1 MAADVLARDDRVARR
16 VEETGRVEPAG
27 QLEGGL
33 AEALGQRREQIPR
46 ETVGPG
52 SAGGASTATSSI
64 EPLPQTPQDD
74 DV

>member
-1 MAADVLARDDRVARR
+1 MEA
-16 VEETGRVEPAG
+16 AG

-33 AEALGQRREQIPR
+33 AEVLGERREQIPR
-46 ETVGPG
+46 RPSVPG

-64 EPLPQTPQDD
+64 APLPQTPQDD